1 MREREVASSNH
12 TIQKTC
18 NTRQS
23 ICRVPEKSTRLKTTF
38 TDNMFADPKDE
49 TLDKKD
55 ESVSVRL

>member
-1 MREREVASSNH
+1 LRVRITPFKKHVTLDKVFAECPKKYSSKNH
-12 TIQKTC
+12 
-18 NTRQS
+18 
-23 ICRVPEKSTRLKTTF
+23 F